1 MYSKP
6 DEYAF
11 ALLYFTGSMAF
22 NVVQRRRAIELGYT
36 MNEHG
41 LYKLTGTKKKTKG
54 ARLNQPFPDE
64 KSIFDFLGLVYKSP
78 TERKSGRDV
87 ILKTAVPVADPTPQ
101 GETKTSL
108 KKKH

>member
-41 LYKLTGTKKKTKG
+41 LYKLVGDKKKTKG
-54 ARLNQPFPDE
+54 PRLNQPFPTE
-64 KSIFDFLGLVYKSP
+64 ESIFDFLGLVYKGP
-78 TERKSGRDV
+78 TERKSGREV
-87 ILKTAVPVADPTPQ
+87 ILKKYSA
-101 GETKTSL
+101 
-108 KKKH
+108 H

>member
-22 NVVQRRRAIELGYT
+22 NVVQRRRALELGYT

-41 LYKLTGTKKKTKG
+41 LYKLIGPKKKTKG
-54 ARLNQPFPDE
+54 ERLNHTFPTE
-64 KSIFDFLGLVYKSP
+64 KSIFDFLGMQFKKP
-78 TERKSGRDV
+78 TERKSGRDA
-87 ILKTAVPVADPTPQ
+87 ILKSSNFIIS
-101 GETKTSL
+101 GESKNL
-108 KKKH
+108 KILA